1 MIPKEETILNV
12 KDALKSVKNG
22 KLLDNS
28 YLDVDEATNVNEV
41 NEIISEK
48 PKEESKQE
56 SKQEETKDT
65 SDVTTE
71 ENENKEISDNNIEIN
86 NQEEN
91 DN

>member
-1 MIPKEETILNV
+1 MKKFL
-12 KDALKSVKNG
+12 ALTVMTLSLCSCGEQIDTGNRGLKTMWG
-22 KLLDNS
+22 
-28 YLDVDEATNVNEV
+28 
-41 NEIISEK
+41 EIISEK

-56 SKQEETKDT
+56 AIKDT
-65 SDVTTE
+65 SDATTE